1 MMGSFFS
8 FEISDPY
15 PGYNT
20 GDQESEH
27 MQDNYISEEM
37 IQKTLAFHGH
47 MCPGLAIGIRA
58 AEVALRDIGPHAHD
72 EEVVAVVETDMCG
85 VDAIQSLTGCT
96 FGKGNLIHLDY
107 GKNAFTFYRRS
118 DGKGI
123 RLVTRPEAF
132 AEPDPEWEALRE
144 RLGDADL
151 TPEERKRFWELHA
164 ARSRQ
169 ILDIPLDELF
179 ELKKPQGELPRHA
192 RVMDS
197 VTCEGCSEQVMET
210 RTRRF
215 EGKTLCIPC
224 FHKMEQR

>member
-1 MMGSFFS
+1 
-8 FEISDPY
+8 
-15 PGYNT
+15 
-20 GDQESEH
+20 

-37 IQKTLAFHGH
+37 VQKTVAFHGH

-123 RLVTRPEAF
+123 RLITRPDAF
-132 AEPDPEWEALRE
+132 GEPDPEWEALRE
-144 RLGDADL
+144 RLGDEDP
-151 TPEERKRFWELHA
+151 TPEERERFWELHA
-164 ARSRQ
+164 ARSQQ

-179 ELKKPQGELPRHA
+179 ELQEPQRDLPHPA

-197 VTCEGCSEQVMET
+197 VACEVCSEQVMET

-224 FHKMEQR
+224 FNQMEQR

>member
-1 MMGSFFS
+1 
-8 FEISDPY
+8 
-15 PGYNT
+15 
-20 GDQESEH
+20 
-27 MQDNYISEEM
+27 MQDNFITEEM
-37 IQKTLAFHGH
+37 IQKTVAFHGH

-123 RLVTRPEAF
+123 RLVTRPDAF
-132 AEPDPEWEALRE
+132 GEPDPEFESLRE
-144 RLGDADL
+144 RLGDEDL
-151 TPEERKRFWELHA
+151 TPEERARFWELHA

-179 ELKKPQGELPRHA
+179 ELKEPEGKIPRHA

-224 FHKMEQR
+224 FHQLEQR

>member
-1 MMGSFFS
+1 M
-8 FEISDPY
+8 E
-15 PGYNT
+15 
-20 GDQESEH
+20 EK
-27 MQDNYISEEM
+27 YISEEM
-37 IQKTLAFHGH
+37 VEKTVAFHGH

-58 AEVALRDIGPHAHD
+58 AEVTLRDLGPHAQD

-85 VDAIQSLTGCT
+85 VDAIQFLTGCT

-123 RLVTRPEAF
+123 RLVSKPEAF
-132 AEPDPEWEALRE
+132 GEPDPEWEALRE
-144 RLGDADL
+144 RLGEEDL
-151 TPEERKRFWELHA
+151 SLEERKRFWQLHA

-169 ILDIPLDELF
+169 ILDLPLDELF
-179 ELKKPQGELPRHA
+179 ERKQPQGEIPRHA

-197 VTCEGCSEQVMET
+197 VACESCSEQVMET

-215 EGKTLCIPC
+215 KGKTLCIPC
-224 FHKMEQR
+224 FQHLEQS

>member
-1 MMGSFFS
+1 MRGSFVG
-8 FEISDPY
+8 FEISGPY
-15 PGYNT
+15 DAS
-20 GDQESEH
+20 DQESEH
-27 MQDNYISEEM
+27 MQDNYISEEL
-37 IQKTLAFHGH
+37 IQKTVAFHGH

-123 RLVTRPEAF
+123 RLVTRLEAF

-164 ARSRQ
+164 ARSQQ

-179 ELKKPQGELPRHA
+179 QLKKPPAKIPRHA

-197 VTCEGCSEQVMET
+197 VTCEACSEQVMET

-224 FHKMEQR
+224 FDQLEQR

>member
-1 MMGSFFS
+1 
-8 FEISDPY
+8 
-15 PGYNT
+15 
-20 GDQESEH
+20 

-37 IQKTLAFHGH
+37 IQKTVAFHGH

-123 RLVTRPEAF
+123 RLVTRLEAF
-132 AEPDPEWEALRE
+132 AEPDPEWQALRE

-151 TPEERKRFWELHA
+151 TLEERKRFWELHA

-179 ELKKPQGELPRHA
+179 ALKEPEGNIPSHA

-224 FHKMEQR
+224 FHQLEQR

>member
-1 MMGSFFS
+1 
-8 FEISDPY
+8 
-15 PGYNT
+15 
-20 GDQESEH
+20 

-37 IQKTLAFHGH
+37 VQKTVAFHGH

-123 RLVTRPEAF
+123 RLVTRPDAF
-132 AEPDPEWEALRE
+132 GEPDPEFESLRE
-144 RLGDADL
+144 RLGDEDL
-151 TPEERKRFWELHA
+151 TPEERARFWELHA

-179 ELKKPQGELPRHA
+179 ELKEP
-192 RVMDS
+192 
-197 VTCEGCSEQVMET
+197 
-210 RTRRF
+210 

-224 FHKMEQR
+224 FHQLEQR

>member
-1 MMGSFFS
+1 MSY
-8 FEISDPY
+8 D
-15 PGYNT
+15 T
-20 GDQESEH
+20 GDQEREH
-27 MQDNYISEEM
+27 MQDNFITEEM
-37 IQKTLAFHGH
+37 VQKTVAFHGH

-123 RLVTRPEAF
+123 RLVTRPDAF
-132 AEPDPEWEALRE
+132 GEPDPEFESLRE

-179 ELKKPQGELPRHA
+179 ELKEPEGKIPRHA

-197 VTCEGCSEQVMET
+197 VACEGCSEQVMET

-224 FHKMEQR
+224 FHQLEQR